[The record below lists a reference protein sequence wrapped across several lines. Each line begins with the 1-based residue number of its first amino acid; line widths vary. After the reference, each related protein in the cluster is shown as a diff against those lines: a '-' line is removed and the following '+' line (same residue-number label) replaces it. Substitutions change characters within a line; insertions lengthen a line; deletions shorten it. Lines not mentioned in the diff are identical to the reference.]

1 MAVSWKGA
9 EYLEIRCTKTS
20 VCRSQL
26 IILLL
31 DFEMLAEKNTHH
43 TTGMV
48 ECGARVCFCFAT
60 KLSHNHTEIACHMYI
75 TNENVYSIIEHVDEM
90 RSIRMATR

>member
-31 DFEMLAEKNTHH
+31 DFEMLAEKKTHH
-43 TTGMV
+43 NN
-48 ECGARVCFCFAT
+48 R
-60 KLSHNHTEIACHMYI
+60 
-75 TNENVYSIIEHVDEM
+75 NVGM
-90 RSIRMATR
+90 RSACVFLLCDKTIA